1 MNWSVF
7 VRLNLN
13 FFTFENLYKISQ
25 LKGKC
30 GSRNKLLL
38 NYAVNRLLSLT
49 PWRPKEEQAR
59 MVQLPPS
66 HVRGGAWY
74 RVRIRLASQSI
85 TAEFR
90 VN

>member
-1 MNWSVF
+1 MW
-7 VRLNLN
+7 
-13 FFTFENLYKISQ
+13 FTKQIIAQ
-25 LKGKC
+25 LRRE
-30 GSRNKLLL
+30 STLE
-38 NYAVNRLLSLT
+38 SLT